1 MSRLSYQTSRALTTS
16 QLDQVFQM
24 FLPSPPVLLLCHW
37 WPRSTAELRYK
48 PRNTIAFEFVN
59 FCHRAAS
66 TQPTLQIQHWV
77 QFE

>member
-48 PRNTIAFEFVN
+48 PRNTKFYQPLQEQVVLVACFD
-59 FCHRAAS
+59 HRQTAGK
-66 TQPTLQIQHWV
+66 V
-77 QFE
+77 